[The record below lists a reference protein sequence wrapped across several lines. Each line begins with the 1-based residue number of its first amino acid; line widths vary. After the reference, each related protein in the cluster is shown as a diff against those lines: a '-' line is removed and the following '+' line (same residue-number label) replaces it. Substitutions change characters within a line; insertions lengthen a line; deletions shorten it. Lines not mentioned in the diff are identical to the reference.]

1 MAWDIV
7 LEDKSAE
14 KGGEIGI
21 QVKVVSREGAAIMS
35 FSHYNPMIIVN
46 MTITKVCLPS
56 STTTLAAAQ
65 VSSRDVPCRDYF
77 PHKNMKYLWYEL

>member
-1 MAWDIV
+1 MRYSPI
-7 LEDKSAE
+7 EDKSAE
-14 KGGEIGI
+14 KGGNWYSGQSGEH
-21 QVKVVSREGAAIMS
+21 KGAVIMS

-56 STTTLAAAQ
+56 STTTLAAQ

-77 PHKNMKYLWYEL
+77 PHKNMKYL